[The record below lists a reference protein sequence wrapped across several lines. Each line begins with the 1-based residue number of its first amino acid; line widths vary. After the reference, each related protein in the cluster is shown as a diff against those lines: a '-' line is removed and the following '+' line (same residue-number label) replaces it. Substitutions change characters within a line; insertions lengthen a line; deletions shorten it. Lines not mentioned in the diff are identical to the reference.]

1 MEITIIA
8 LATLATFGRVLLLM
22 FVAILS
28 GWILGYI
35 AIKNRVF
42 ENAYVI
48 FISVFESIPV
58 FSFIPIVLII
68 FIRGLGGG
76 LGVEV
81 AADFLVF
88 TAIVW
93 KYLLIT
99 NWDLLIEC
107 DIFTYPFLSQGL
119 QVISFQALL
128 MRYFT

>member
-22 FVAILS
+22 FVAVLS

-88 TAIVW
+88 SAIVW
-93 KYLLIT
+93 NIWLGI
-99 NWDLLIEC
+99 
-107 DIFTYPFLSQGL
+107 
-119 QVISFQALL
+119 
-128 MRYFT
+128 